1 VKIDFCAC
9 ESIRLHITQ
18 KDSTMPDPIAITR
31 LSGPGV
37 RVRLTRRGEQPEPDL
52 PESIQQ
58 RNAEVFG
65 RPMTAHE
72 VVDQVVREVQ
82 QEGDTAVRRYT
93 EIFDGRT
100 LDHFEVPRSEW
111 VAALAAIDPGLRE
124 ALEIAADRVRA
135 FHERQLR
142 QSWFDSGDLGIF
154 GQIVR
159 PLERVGIYTPGG
171 SAALPSSLLM
181 TAIPARVAGVEE
193 IIIATPPSGEHGISL
208 VILAAAAIAN
218 VDRVF
223 SIGGA
228 QAIAALAFGTE
239 SLPQVDKICGPGN
252 IFVALAKQRV
262 SGAVAI
268 DQIAGPTETLV
279 VADDSADIE
288 LVAADMI
295 AQAEHDALASAIL
308 ITTSVELAGALPA
321 EIARQASE
329 LDREEII
336 CASLTNNGVI
346 ALVESLEEAIDCANE
361 YAPEHLCLLV
371 RDPWSLVPRVRNAGG
386 IFVGESSPEA
396 LGDYTAGPSH
406 VMPTGGT
413 ARFSSPVN
421 IGDFQKV
428 ISLAAGNPRAITE
441 LGPATMQ
448 IARAEGLTGHAM
460 AIQRRLNRD

>member
-1 VKIDFCAC
+1 
-9 ESIRLHITQ
+9 
-18 KDSTMPDPIAITR
+18 MPEPINITR
-31 LSGPGV
+31 LSGSGV
-37 RVRLTRRGEQPEPDL
+37 RERLTRRGEQAEPEL
-52 PESIQQ
+52 PASIQQ
-58 RNAEVFG
+58 RNAEIFG

-72 VVDQVVREVQ
+72 VVDQIVRDVQ
-82 QEGDTAVRRYT
+82 QDGDAAIRRYT
-93 EIFDGRT
+93 EIFDKRT
-100 LDHFEVPRSEW
+100 LDQIEVPRSEW
-111 VAALAAIDPGLRE
+111 ESALESIDPELRS
-124 ALEIAADRVRA
+124 ALELAADRVRT
-135 FHERQLR
+135 FHERQVR
-142 QSWFDSGDLGIF
+142 QSWFDSGELGIF

-181 TAIPARVAGVEE
+181 TAIPARVASVEE
-193 IIIATPPSGEHGISL
+193 IIIATPPTGEHGIAP

-223 SIGGA
+223 AIGGA

-239 SLPQVDKICGPGN
+239 SVPQVDKICGPGN

-279 VADDSADIE
+279 VADDSADLE

-308 ITTSVELAGALPA
+308 ITTSQALADAIPA
-321 EIARQASE
+321 EIARQVAV
-329 LDREEII
+329 LDREDII
-336 CASLTNNGVI
+336 RTSLASNGLI
-346 ALVESLEEAIDCANE
+346 AVVDSLEYAVDCSNE

-396 LGDYTAGPSH
+396 MGDYTAGPSH

-428 ISLAAGNPRAITE
+428 ISLAAGNEKAITA

-448 IARAEGLTGHAM
+448 IARSEGLSGHAM
-460 AIQRRLNRD
+460 AIERRLRR

>member
-1 VKIDFCAC
+1 MPEPI
-9 ESIRLHITQ
+9 SIARLCGDDARQ
-18 KDSTMPDPIAITR
+18 
-31 LSGPGV
+31 
-37 RVRLTRRGEQPEPDL
+37 RLTRRGEQPEPQL
-52 PESIQQ
+52 PDYIQKG
-58 RNAEVFG
+58 NAEIFG

-93 EIFDGRT
+93 ELFDRRA
-100 LDHFEVPRSEW
+100 LDQIEVPRAEW
-111 VAALAAIDPGLRE
+111 DRALNRIDPVLRAALEL
-124 ALEIAADRVRA
+124 AADRVRD

-142 QSWFDSGDLGIF
+142 QSWFDSGELGIF

-171 SAALPSSLLM
+171 TAALPSSLLM
-181 TAIPARVAGVEE
+181 TAIPARAAGVEE
-193 IIIATPPSGEHGISL
+193 IIIATPPTGEHGISD
-208 VILAAAAIAN
+208 VILAAASIAN

-223 SIGGA
+223 AIGGA

-239 SLPQVDKICGPGN
+239 SVPQVDKICGPGN

-279 VADDSADIE
+279 IADDSADLE
-288 LVAADMI
+288 FVAADMI
-295 AQAEHDALASAIL
+295 AQAEHDVLASAIL
-308 ITTSVELAGALPA
+308 VTTSIDLADALPA
-321 EIARQASE
+321 EIERQASE
-329 LDREEII
+329 LERKEII
-336 CASLTNNGVI
+336 RSSLTNNGVI
-346 ALVESLEEAIDCANE
+346 AVVDSLDEAINLANA

-371 RDPWSLVPRVRNAGG
+371 KDPWALVSKVRNAGG

-428 ISLAAGNPRAITE
+428 ISLAAGNPAAIQA
-441 LGPATMQ
+441 LGEATMQ
-448 IARAEGLTGHAM
+448 IARAEGLDGHAM
-460 AIQRRLNRD
+460 AIQRRLQRD